1 MRDSDTIQRAHDT
14 LVGIALGEVEVR
26 GLDPEEPRLIGAL
39 DALCWVLEHEHN
51 TAFADNL
58 RKLRAAF
65 AAAGIVEREA

>member
-14 LVGIALGEVEVR
+14 LVGIALGDVEVP
-26 GLDPEEPRLIGAL
+26 GLDPEDPGFVGAL
-39 DALCWVLEHEHN
+39 DVLCWVLEHDHS

-65 AAAGIVEREA
+65 AAAAIVEREA